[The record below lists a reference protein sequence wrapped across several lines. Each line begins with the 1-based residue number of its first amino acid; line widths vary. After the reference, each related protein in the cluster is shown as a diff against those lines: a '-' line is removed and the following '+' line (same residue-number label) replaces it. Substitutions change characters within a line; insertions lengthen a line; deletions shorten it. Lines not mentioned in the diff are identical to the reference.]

1 MNRSTPLYA
10 GEARGLEADAVWHE
24 LIRAEDMAG
33 PDPWEWATPPGDPE
47 AGLTAPGDVMAGL
60 EEAHARARVLI
71 ADQYRMIAELLGDAE
86 RDPDPWVGPDP
97 TLDAAWQDPRGRS
110 VAEVRRDRRDLAL
123 RAAACDVAMR
133 LRMSETTVRAK
144 ANTADTLMTRCP
156 RVWGMFQGGAI
167 SEQNAR
173 IVASAAASLPDEAVV
188 WEAFDAQVAN
198 SARVL
203 APGKLRVRV
212 RVVRDRVHPESID
225 VRHTRAAEDR
235 YVQVDDGDDAMSTM
249 TVHGPTVDVHAA
261 WSLIDTTARHLH
273 GQQGESRTLAQLR
286 ADVAADVLA
295 GRGAAGAEGIAPV
308 VAITVPAMTLLG
320 EDDRPATLEGYG
332 PIDLAAA
339 KRIAGSATSWI
350 RVLTDPVTGA
360 VLDMDRKTY
369 RVPADLR
376 RWVTTTHPTCIFPGC
391 SRSARECDIDHRV
404 DWQHGGTT
412 SARNLGPECE
422 HHHVVKHGT
431 LWRLEEDP
439 RSRRLRWISPTGAQ
453 ADLDPPPF

>member
-24 LIRAEDMAG
+24 LIRAEDMAE

-71 ADQYRMIAELLGDAE
+71 ADQYRIIAELLGDAE
-86 RDPDPWVGPDP
+86 RHPDPWVGPDP

-110 VAEVRRDRRDLAL
+110 VAEVRRERRDLAL
-123 RAAACDVAMR
+123 RAAACDVAVR

-144 ANTADTLMTRCP
+144 ANTADTLRTRCP

-173 IVASAAASLPDEAVV
+173 IVASGAASLPDEAVV

-212 RVVRDRVHPESID
+212 RVVRDRMHPESID
-225 VRHTRAAEDR
+225 IRHIRAAEDR

-249 TVHGPTVDVHAA
+249 TVHGPTVDMHAA
-261 WSLIDTTARHLH
+261 WNAIDRRARHLRA
-273 GQQGESRTLAQLR
+273 QPDERRTLAQLR
-286 ADVAADVLA
+286 ADVFADVLA
-295 GRGAAGAEGIAPV
+295 RGPEGGIDPV
-308 VAITVPAMTLLG
+308 VAITVPVMTLLG
-320 EDDRPATLEGYG
+320 RDDRPATLDGYG
-332 PIDLAAA
+332 PIDLESAR
-339 KRIAGSATSWI
+339 RIAGSAKSWI
-350 RVLTDPVTGA
+350 RILSDPVTGT
-360 VLDMDRKTY
+360 VLDVDRATH

-376 RWVTTTHPTCIFPGC
+376 RWVMNTQTTCVFPGC
-391 SRSARECDIDHRV
+391 SRPARECDVDHRV
-404 DWQHGGTT
+404 DWQYGGRT
-412 SARNLGPECE
+412 AADNLAPACR

-431 LWRLEEDP
+431 LWRLGSDP
-439 RSRRLRWISPTGAQ
+439 ETGTPRWTSPTGAV
-453 ADLDPPPF
+453 AGLDPPPF